1 MAFSLE
7 KDWDAPGLSLWV
19 GLCLLGVLVFQC
31 LRWERRSVRLGHWWT
46 EVNRP
51 WIALWA
57 VAKSFG
63 WDHRGI
69 HPSTRSPF
77 GHGVCLKNHNGHLV

>member
-51 WIALWA
+51 WIAL
-57 VAKSFG
+57 
-63 WDHRGI
+63 
-69 HPSTRSPF
+69 
-77 GHGVCLKNHNGHLV
+77 

>member
-57 VAKSFG
+57 VG
-63 WDHRGI
+63 NLLDGTI
-69 HPSTRSPF
+69 GEYIPL
-77 GHGVCLKNHNGHLV
+77 HGLRLGMGFA

>member
-1 MAFSLE
+1 MALSLE

-19 GLCLLGVLVFQC
+19 GRCLFGVLVFQC
-31 LRWERRSVRLGHWWT
+31 LRWEGRSVRLGHWWT

-51 WIALWA
+51 WIVLWA

-69 HPSTRSPF
+69 HPSTWSPF
-77 GHGVCLKNHNGHLV
+77 GHESCLIKLTSHLL